1 MEERGQMKLAQ
12 GILFTEKQIRDRVDE
27 IAHQIERDYEGKPLV
42 LCAILKG
49 AIPFLADL
57 MRKLPGDVRLTLIEM
72 KSQVDGKHASIL
84 FTSSVDLAGQHVLI
98 VEDIVDT
105 GITLDYLLKHLEAER
120 APASLKVAVFL
131 DKAEARKVEV
141 PIHYRGF
148 TVPDRFVVGYGL
160 DWRERYRNLP
170 YVTWVEAE

>member
-1 MEERGQMKLAQ
+1 MKLAQ
-12 GILFTEKQIRDRVDE
+12 GILFTEKQIQQRVE
-27 IAHQIERDYEGKPLV
+27 ELARAVARDYQGKSPLV

-57 MRKLPGDVRLTLIEM
+57 MRRIPGDVRLALIEM

-84 FTSSVDLAGQHVLI
+84 FTSSLDLSGRHVLI

-120 APASLKVAVFL
+120 APASLKVCALL
-131 DKAEARKVEV
+131 DKPEARRIDV
-141 PIHYRGF
+141 PVHYRGF
-148 TVPDRFVVGYGL
+148 TVPDKFVVGYGL
-160 DWRERYRNLP
+160 DFEERYRNLP
-170 YVTWVEAE
+170 YITWVEPE

>member
-1 MEERGQMKLAQ
+1 MKLAQ
-12 GILFTEKQIRDRVDE
+12 GILFTEKQIQQRVE
-27 IAHQIERDYEGKPLV
+27 ELARAITRDYQGKSPLV

-57 MRKLPGDVRLTLIEM
+57 MRRIPGDVRLALIEM

-84 FTSSVDLAGQHVLI
+84 FTSSLDLSGRHVLI

-120 APASLKVAVFL
+120 APASLKVCALL
-131 DKAEARKVEV
+131 DKPEARRIDV
-141 PIHYRGF
+141 PVHYRGF
-148 TVPDRFVVGYGL
+148 TVPDKFVVGYGL
-160 DWRERYRNLP
+160 DFEERYRNLP
-170 YVTWVEAE
+170 YITWVEPE

>member
-1 MEERGQMKLAQ
+1 MKLAQ
-12 GILFTEKQIRDRVDE
+12 GILFTEKQILQRVDE
-27 IAHQIERDYEGKPLV
+27 LARQIEKDYEGKTLV

-57 MRKLPGDVRLTLIEM
+57 MRKIRGDVRLTLIEM

-84 FTSSVDLAGQHVLI
+84 FTSSMDLSGLHVLV

-120 APASLKVAVFL
+120 APTSLKVAAFL
-131 DKAEARKVEV
+131 DKPEARKVEV
-141 PIHYRGF
+141 PIHYLGF
-148 TVPDRFVVGYGL
+148 KVPDKFVVGYGL
-160 DWRERYRNLP
+160 DWREHYRNLP
-170 YVTWVEAE
+170 YITWVEPE

>member
-1 MEERGQMKLAQ
+1 MKLAQ
-12 GILFTEKQIRDRVDE
+12 GILFTEKQIQQRVE
-27 IAHQIERDYEGKPLV
+27 ELARAITRDYQGKSPLV

-57 MRKLPGDVRLTLIEM
+57 MRRIPGDVRLALIEM

-84 FTSSVDLAGQHVLI
+84 FTSSLDLSNRHVLI

-120 APASLKVAVFL
+120 APASLKVCALL
-131 DKAEARKVEV
+131 DKPEARRIDV
-141 PIHYRGF
+141 PVHYRGF
-148 TVPDRFVVGYGL
+148 TVPDKFVVGYGL
-160 DWRERYRNLP
+160 DFEERYRNLP
-170 YVTWVEAE
+170 YITWVEPE

>member
-1 MEERGQMKLAQ
+1 MRLAQ
-12 GILFTEKQIRDRVDE
+12 GILFTEKQIAQRVDE
-27 IAHQIERDYEGKPLV
+27 LAKQVARDFAGRPLV

-49 AIPFLADL
+49 SIPFLSDL
-57 MRKLPGDVRLTLIEM
+57 MRRLPGDVRVALIEM

-84 FTSSVDLAGQHVLI
+84 FTSTMEMSGQHVLI

-120 APASLKVAVFL
+120 TPASVRVAALL
-131 DKAEARKVEV
+131 DKPEARRVEV

-148 TVPDRFVVGYGL
+148 TVPDKFVVGYGL
-160 DWRERYRNLP
+160 DWQERFRNLP
-170 YVTWVEAE
+170 YITWVEPD

>member
-1 MEERGQMKLAQ
+1 MKLAQ
-12 GILFTEKQIRDRVDE
+12 GILFTEKQIQQRVE
-27 IAHQIERDYEGKPLV
+27 ELARAITRDYQGQSPLV

-57 MRKLPGDVRLTLIEM
+57 MRRIPGDVRLALIEM

-84 FTSSVDLAGQHVLI
+84 FTSTLDLSGRHVLI

-120 APASLKVAVFL
+120 APASLKVCAFL
-131 DKAEARKVEV
+131 DKPEARRIDV
-141 PIHYRGF
+141 PVHYRGF
-148 TVPDRFVVGYGL
+148 TVPDKFVVGYGL
-160 DWRERYRNLP
+160 DFEERYRNLP
-170 YVTWVEAE
+170 YITWVEPE